1 MKLLFSFS
9 IVLALSACA
18 PASNSLLPDRDAD
31 IKALTEAKV
40 QTWRALYRN
49 NDAEGLANFLNDDFV
64 FIPGDGD
71 ALTKKD
77 EVDYLA
83 NNKTNMAD
91 DFLYHVDD
99 IVFTGPDTAIVYG
112 KGHSTRTND
121 AGEPCKHTYWSSN
134 TFKRVDGRWRPSF
147 SHVSGAKCE

>member
-1 MKLLFSFS
+1 MKLWISVMLGTC
-9 IVLALSACA
+9 LMACTQA
-18 PASNSLLPDRDAD
+18 PNTPDRDAD
-31 IKALTEAKV
+31 IKAITEAKV

-64 FIPGDGD
+64 FIPGDGN
-71 ALTKKD
+71 AQTKKD
-77 EVDYLA
+77 EVDYLT
-83 NNKTNMAD
+83 NNKTNIPD

-99 IVFTGPDTAIVYG
+99 IVFTGSDTAIVYG

-134 TFKRVDGRWRPSF
+134 TFKRVEGRWRPSF